1 MISEERNGSPEFE
14 GVEVLKQL
22 IKNLRKYKDLLYELV
37 KKDIKL
43 KYRNSV
49 LGLLWTLLEPLLTM
63 IVLTLVFQE
72 LLGRG
77 DELYPVY
84 VLSGRL
90 LYSFF
95 SSGTKA
101 ALKSVRSNGS
111 MISKVYVPKYMY
123 PVASILSNYL
133 IFLLSLIVLVAVG
146 AVMHVKPTLYMF
158 EGLIPLF
165 VIAILTLG
173 AGLLLA
179 TLNVFF
185 RDLEYLWTVA
195 LMLIMYTCAIF
206 YKTDGIRN
214 HRWIFKYN
222 PLYSVIV
229 NFRHAIF
236 GEPLDMYHLWFSFG
250 FSIVL
255 LAVGIIV
262 FWKKQDDFILYV

>member
-1 MISEERNGSPEFE
+1 M
-14 GVEVLKQL
+14 KQL
-22 IKNLRKYKDLLYELV
+22 IKNLRKYKDLLYELI

-77 DELYPVY
+77 DEMYPVY

-90 LYSFF
+90 LFSFF
-95 SSGTKA
+95 SGGTKA
-101 ALKSVRSNGS
+101 ALKSVRANGS
-111 MISKVYVPKYMY
+111 MLAKVYVPKYMY
-123 PVASILSNYL
+123 PMASIISNYI

-146 AVMHVKPTLYMF
+146 AVMHVKPTVYMF
-158 EGLIPLF
+158 EGLIPLLI
-165 VIAILTLG
+165 IAMLTMG
-173 AGLLLA
+173 AGLILA
-179 TLNVFF
+179 TFNVFF
-185 RDLEYLWTVA
+185 RDLEYLWGVA

-206 YKTDGIRN
+206 YKTDGITR
-214 HRWIFKYN
+214 HAWIFRYN

-229 NFRHAIF
+229 NFRNAIF
-236 GEPLDMYHLWFSFG
+236 GEPLDMYHLWLSLG
-250 FSIVL
+250 FSAVL